1 MVIMEDRLNELERQV
16 VSLHEQVKK
25 MQFDLSYMQK
35 QIDNNTDWI
44 EQEEKSK
51 ILL

>member
-1 MVIMEDRLNELERQV
+1 MGDRLNELEKT
-16 VSLHEQVKK
+16 VSLMQEQIKK

-35 QIDNNTDWI
+35 QIDNNAAWI

>member
-1 MVIMEDRLNELERQV
+1 MEDRLNELERQV
-16 VSLHEQVKK
+16 VSLQEQVKTLQLDV
-25 MQFDLSYMQK
+25 MYLQK

-51 ILL
+51 ILS

>member
-1 MVIMEDRLNELERQV
+1 MENRLNELERQV
-16 VSLHEQVKK
+16 VSLQEQVKALQIDV
-25 MQFDLSYMQK
+25 MYIQK

>member
-1 MVIMEDRLNELERQV
+1 MENRLNELERQV
-16 VSLHEQVKK
+16 SLLQEQVKTLQIDV
-25 MQFDLSYMQK
+25 MYLQK
-35 QIDNNTDWI
+35 QIDNNIVWI

>member
-1 MVIMEDRLNELERQV
+1 MENRLNELEKQV
-16 VSLHEQVKK
+16 VSLQEQVKALK
-25 MQFDLSYMQK
+25 LDVIYLQK
-35 QIDNNTDWI
+35 QIDNNADWI

>member
-1 MVIMEDRLNELERQV
+1 MEDRLNELERQFV
-16 VSLHEQVKK
+16 LLQEQVKELQIDV
-25 MQFDLSYMQK
+25 MYLQK
-35 QIDNNTDWI
+35 QIDNNAAWV

>member
-1 MVIMEDRLNELERQV
+1 MDNRINELEMQV
-16 VSLHEQVKK
+16 VSLQEQVKTLK
-25 MQFDLSYMQK
+25 LDVMYLQK

-44 EQEEKSK
+44 DQEEKSK

>member
-1 MVIMEDRLNELERQV
+1 MEDRLNELEKT
-16 VSLHEQVKK
+16 VSIMQEQIKRI
-25 MQFDLSYMQK
+25 QRDLSYMQH
-35 QIDNNTDWI
+35 QIDNNADWI

>member
-1 MVIMEDRLNELERQV
+1 MEDRLNELERQV
-16 VSLHEQVKK
+16 VSLQEQVKTLQLDV
-25 MQFDLSYMQK
+25 MYLQK
-35 QIDNNTDWI
+35 QIDNNKDWI